1 MSGGILCPAPPTGAL
16 EINGVSMHTYAW
28 TVVDVTP
35 LWMGAEIRGQDRLLP
50 TTPGVIPYRRRMT
63 VTRHS
68 LPMVIVGYVD
78 QYDTPYSDPWEG
90 LETNIDFLRAWV
102 VDPTNVGDGTVSAS
116 LTMPSGGVRTADI
129 HVLGLMLGEVSKAR
143 IRATLEI
150 SIPEGVF
157 A

>member
-1 MSGGILCPAPPTGAL
+1 MSTGILCPAPPSGAL

-28 TVVDVTP
+28 TVVDVTQ

-63 VTRHS
+63 VTRFS
-68 LPMVIVGYVD
+68 LPMVIVGHVD
-78 QYDTPYSDPWEG
+78 QYNTPYADPWEG
-90 LETNIDFLRAWV
+90 LEDNIDFLRAWV
-102 VDPTNVGDGTVSAS
+102 VDPTNVGDGTVPAE
-116 LTMPSGGVRTADI
+116 LTMPSGSTRTADV
-129 HVLGLMLGEVSKAR
+129 HVLALTLGEVSRAR
-143 IRATLEI
+143 LRATLEI

>member
-1 MSGGILCPAPPTGAL
+1 MSTSILCPAPPSGSL

-28 TVVDVTP
+28 TVIDVTT
-35 LWMGAEIRGQDRLLP
+35 LWMGADIRGQDRLLP

-63 VTRHS
+63 VTRYS

-78 QYDTPYSDPWEG
+78 QYNVPYADPWEG

-102 VDPTNVGDGTVSAS
+102 VDPTNVGDGTVQAD
-116 LTMPSGGVRTADI
+116 LTMPSGTVRSADV
-129 HVLGLMLGEVSKAR
+129 HVLGLALGQVSRAR
-143 IRATLEI
+143 MRATLEI
-150 SIPEGVF
+150 SVPEGVF